1 MGFFTNLLNS
11 ELGGT
16 KTASKADDT
25 SSPGDA
31 TTIGEDMK
39 GKKSEPFGGKKAPPF
54 GSKKEA
60 ATMSKDEMLYKIA
73 TDTLATK
80 KFIDKVANVLRED
93 AGVDD
98 ESLYRNCASAV
109 VHLKLAGRIKPEFDT
124 PKAIAEMAYH
134 LYEDILSN
142 G

>member
-11 ELGGT
+11 ELGA

-25 SSPGDA
+25 SSPGDT
-31 TTIGEDMK
+31 TTIDKDMK
-39 GKKSEPFGGKKAPPF
+39 GKKNAPFGGKQAPPF
-54 GSKKEA
+54 GSKKEGSDQGD
-60 ATMSKDEMLYKIA
+60 TEQVLRKIA
-73 TDTLATK
+73 ADTMETK
-80 KFIDKVANVLRED
+80 KFIDKVASVLRED
-93 AGVDD
+93 AGADD
-98 ESLYRNCASAV
+98 EALYRNCASAV

-124 PKAIAEMAYH
+124 PRSLAEMAYH